1 MDVINYFALYSVFLS
16 CLMSIQIF
24 LAPLLAFAVTWLI
37 TLWLTSG
44 SAPRVLDYPNA
55 RSLHSTPVPRTGGLG
70 IMSGIAIGW
79 LLVGLEIIPLALWMG
94 VGLLIA
100 VSLIDDIRTLPIWQ
114 RLVVHVVTIGF
125 VVSQLAGLTS
135 SWVMLIVSLATL
147 WMINLYN
154 FMDGADGLAGG
165 MALIGFGFYGVSAL
179 LAGYLAFATVNFCIA
194 AAAAAF
200 LLFNFHPA
208 RIFMGDTGSI
218 SLGFMAAAQGILG
231 WQQAIWSLWLPLL
244 IFSPFIAD
252 ATVTLFKRLYQRK
265 RIWQAHR
272 EHYYQRLI
280 RSGFGHRNIALSAYV
295 VMLAAGSSALWS
307 ETTSNGLTSA
317 WLFAIWSSI
326 YAIAMVAHDCVWHAH
341 SPNQQDACD

>member
-16 CLMSIQIF
+16 CLMSIQF
-24 LAPLLAFAVTWLI
+24 FSAPLLAFAVTWLI
-37 TLWLTSG
+37 TLWLASNLTSK
-44 SAPRVLDYPNA
+44 VLDHPNA

-79 LLVGLEIIPLALWMG
+79 LLVGVEVIPLALWVG
-94 VGLLIA
+94 VGLLIV
-100 VSLIDDIRTLPIWQ
+100 VSLIDDIRTLPAWQ
-114 RLVVHVVTIGF
+114 RLIVHVVVTIGF
-125 VVSQLAGLTS
+125 VVSQLNGLAS
-135 SWVMLIVSLATL
+135 SWGMLAVSFATL

-179 LAGYLAFATVNFCIA
+179 LAGYPAFATVNFCIA

-208 RIFMGDTGSI
+208 RIFMGDTGSV
-218 SLGFMAAAQGILG
+218 SLGFIAAALGILG

-244 IFSPFIAD
+244 VFSLFIAD
-252 ATVTLFKRLYQRK
+252 TTVTLFKRLYQRK

-280 RSGFGHRNIALSAYV
+280 CSGFGHRNIALSAYV
-295 VMLAAGSSALWS
+295 VMLAVGGSALWS
-307 ETTSNGLTSA
+307 ETTSDSLSSA
-317 WLFAIWSSI
+317 WLFAIWGSI
-326 YAIAMVAHDCVWHAH
+326 YAIAMITHDCVWRAH
-341 SPNQQDACD
+341 SPNR